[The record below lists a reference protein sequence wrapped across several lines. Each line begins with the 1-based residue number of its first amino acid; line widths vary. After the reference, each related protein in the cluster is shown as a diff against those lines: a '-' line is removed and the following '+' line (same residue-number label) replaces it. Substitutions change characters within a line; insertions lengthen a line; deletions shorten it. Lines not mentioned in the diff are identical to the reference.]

1 MTDRPFRFG
10 IVGVPADLPS
20 MTTLAR
26 RVEGLGY
33 DTLVSP
39 DPQGELDPMATL
51 AAAAAV
57 TTTLHV
63 GTFVAV
69 ERFRE
74 RRMLGWQARS
84 LMSLTGGRFEL
95 GLGTGRP
102 DAAARTAEIGREF
115 GSARER
121 VEHLGRTL
129 AYLRQQPG
137 RPKLL
142 AAASGR
148 RMLTL
153 ASREA
158 DTVTMAW
165 GPRTTEEEARATI
178 ERFRDAA
185 GVRLGEIELA
195 VNLLAVGNDPAPWLE
210 RFTGVGVAELVAGGA
225 VTVLPGTARQ
235 GADRL
240 LRWRDELG
248 ISYITV
254 NAGYV
259 DTFAP
264 VVELLKNT

>member
-20 MTTLAR
+20 MTSLAR

-39 DPQGELDPMATL
+39 DPQGELDPMTTL

-74 RRMLGWQARS
+74 RRMLAWQARS
-84 LMSLTGGRFEL
+84 LTSLTDGRFEL

-102 DAAARTAEIGREF
+102 DAATRSAEMGREF
-115 GSARER
+115 GSVGAR
-121 VEHLGRTL
+121 VERLGRTL

-142 AAASGR
+142 AAASGP

-153 ASREA
+153 AAREA

-165 GPRTTEEEARATI
+165 RPRTTEGEARVFI
-178 ERFRDAA
+178 DRFREAA
-185 GVRLGEIELA
+185 GARMSEIELA
-195 VNLLAVGNDPAPWLE
+195 ANLLAVGDAPAPWLE

-225 VTVLPGTARQ
+225 VTVLPGAARH
-235 GADRL
+235 GADTL

-248 ISYITV
+248 ISYITI

-259 DTFAP
+259 DSFAP